1 MARVRN
7 VYVVC
12 SECNSEID
20 RVEYD
25 ADAPS
30 AAVQAVV
37 DALAVSEEEAA
48 KLVKKNNPGAE
59 LSSEDRA
66 KYLASKIVDGVVED
80 RAENTYGCPLGHNAP
95 REITDTSPTP
105 LVSTTVIKKEG
116 V

>member
-7 VYVVC
+7 LYVVC

-66 KYLASKIVDGVVED
+66 RYVAEKIVAGTMED
-80 RAENTYGCPLGHNAP
+80 RLAESYACPLGHDAP
-95 REITDTSPTP
+95 RAVTDSSPTP
-105 LVSTTVIKKEG
+105 LVQTTVIKKGE
-116 V
+116 